1 MLLKLIFLW
10 LLTMFLF
17 SCSKK
22 ETPKEK
28 SPDNLYLFNKA
39 FDYRDKKQADSA
51 FIYFYKAK
59 DLFLIKKDSLG
70 VAKSLINM
78 AIILT
83 EKGDYFGGQ
92 ETSILATKYLDDNN
106 QKHHYYLATNFNNL
120 GIATTNLKDY
130 NNSLKFYDLA
140 IKLSTDSLDTRI
152 YLNNK
157 AKSYQAVKKYKEAI
171 RIYNRILKQTNK
183 NQEEYSRV
191 LSNLAKT
198 KWLQNPDYNAK
209 PEFFKALNIRIKE
222 NDLWG
227 QNASYAHLADYYS
240 EKQPDSALYYALK
253 MYTVAK
259 KINSPNDQY
268 EALQKLIKL
277 SPSRETKIYFET
289 YKNLGDSL
297 ETARNAA
304 KNQFALI
311 RYETEKNKAD
321 NLKLQKDNTEK
332 KYQIIKQRILLISTF
347 LLIVA
352 GAVITVLWYKKRKQ
366 RLELEA
372 KNVIRENQLKTSKKV
387 HDVVANGLYRVMT
400 EIENQDTLDRDNIL
414 DKLEVMYEKSR
425 DISYDEVSFTG
436 ENFHG
441 EILDLLKSFATDSIR
456 VVYTGSTPDMWKD
469 VSGEVK
475 YEIHHILQELMV
487 NMQKHSK
494 ASNVAIK
501 FENRGNHIDIRYTD
515 DGIGISKEM
524 KFNNGLTNTGNR
536 IKSINGTITFDT
548 KSEKGFKIYISFPA
562 C

>member
-1 MLLKLIFLW
+1 MLLKLIFLG

-352 GAVITVLWYKKRKQ
+352 GAVISILWYKKRKQ

-372 KNVIRENQLKTSKKV
+372 ENTIRENQLKTYKKV
-387 HDVVANGLYRVMT
+387 HDVVANGLYRLMK
-400 EIENQDTLDRDNIL
+400 EIQNRASLEREDIVSKLDA
-414 DKLEVMYEKSR
+414 MYEKSR
-425 DISYDEVSFTG
+425 DISYEKAQVAD
-436 ENFHG
+436 ENFH
-441 EILDLLKSFATDSIR
+441 EKIVDLLTSFATADIR
-456 VVYTGSTPDMWKD
+456 VGYMGSTPDLWEQ
-469 VSGEVK
+469 VNTQTK
-475 YEIHHILQELMV
+475 YEIEHILQELMV
-487 NMQKHSK
+487 NMERHSK
-494 ASNVAIK
+494 GSNVFVK
-501 FENRGNHIDIRYTD
+501 FEQGNNHINIHYAD
-515 DGIGISKEM
+515 DGIGISKGIQ
-524 KFNNGLTNTGNR
+524 FNNGLTSTGNR
-536 IKSINGTITFDT
+536 IKNIHGTITFDT
-548 KSEKGFKIYISFPA
+548 ESEKGLKIHISFPV